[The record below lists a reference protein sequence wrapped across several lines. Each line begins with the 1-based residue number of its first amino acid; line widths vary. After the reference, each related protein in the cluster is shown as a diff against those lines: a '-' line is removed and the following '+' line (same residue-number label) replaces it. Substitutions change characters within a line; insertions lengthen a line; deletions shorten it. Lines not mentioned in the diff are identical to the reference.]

1 MGFPRSAPAASL
13 IPSRQLVSGSLIN
26 DMNNGQYS
34 YQLLTALGVAQVDAA
49 SVNAANIEIAT
60 GSANNAG
67 VKLPAAYPG
76 AEIDILNNSLN
87 TSVIYG
93 NGTDTI
99 QTTGTTYA
107 ASITMA
113 TLVSI
118 RLRCIKAGFWQRTI
132 TA

>member
-1 MGFPRSAPAASL
+1 MAFPKSAPSASL
-13 IPSRQLVSGSLIN
+13 ISSRQLVPGSLIN

-34 YQLLTALGVAQVDAA
+34 YQLITALGVAQVDAA
-49 SVNAANIEIAT
+49 LGNAANIEIAS

-67 VKLPAAYPG
+67 LKIPPAFPG
-76 AEIDILNNSLN
+76 ATISILNNSLN
-87 TSVIYG
+87 TTVIYG

-113 TLVSI
+113 TLVNI
-118 RLRCIKAGFWQRTI
+118 TLRCIKAGFWQRVI
-132 TA
+132 NA